1 MRFLLLSAVTLPL
14 VFSAASA
21 QPYSSVYFQGT
32 SPVLNQ
38 DGTLEFDGVRAV
50 GSGLTLNDALD
61 FKYAFNLRTLGYD
74 LTSKTLFKNVGV
86 FNGSLMAINV
96 SPKQPV
102 AHIGVR
108 SYRAGTSYQFT
119 ASQAAP
125 FVWTYQLVPGDVLS
139 WNIILPSGEYRM
151 TFAGPGTNYSQIS
164 PAGRSGVSGAY
175 PILTAGTYTLTIAP
189 TDSSRG
195 FYFTIRGWNA
205 NNRTLPILKNGS
217 YINVSFASDVRDY
230 AKYAVPLKKG
240 QVLRL
245 PLSASDI
252 ALVLLDDLG
261 AVVYDAYGSGVA
273 YQAPADGTYYL
284 FIFNQN
290 GWGGYYLGTASIT
303 DEPLSS
309 APSGS
314 AAALPLRV
322 TPARVNAGGR

>member
-1 MRFLLLSAVTLPL
+1 MSARYPQVLSAIAFVLPI
-14 VFSAASA
+14 AALGA
-21 QPYSSVYFQGT
+21 PYKDVYFQGT

-61 FKYAFNLRTLGYD
+61 LKYKFSLKTLGFD
-74 LTSKTLFKNVGV
+74 LSNKTIFKNIGV

-102 AHIGVR
+102 AHMKGR
-108 SYRAGTSYQFT
+108 SYRAGTSYQFA

-139 WNIILPSGEYRM
+139 WNVILPSTEYRT

-164 PAGRSGVSGAY
+164 PAGRSTITAGY
-175 PILTAGTYTLTIAP
+175 PILKAGTYTLTIAP
-189 TDSSRG
+189 TSSRG

-205 NNRTLPILKNGS
+205 NNRSLPTLRNGS
-217 YINVSFASDVRDY
+217 ALNVSFASNVRDY
-230 AKYAVPLKKG
+230 VKYAVSLKKG

-245 PLSASDI
+245 PLSGSDI
-252 ALVLLDDLG
+252 ALVLLNNLG
-261 AVVYDAYGSGVA
+261 AVVYDAYGSGIA

-290 GWGGYYLGTASIT
+290 GWGGYYVGTASIT
-303 DEPLSS
+303 NEPLT
-309 APSGS
+309 S
-314 AAALPLRV
+314 AASADIGVLPMRA
-322 TPARVNAGGR
+322 TPARDDDGR